1 MPSPAPRAI
10 LPDGCGEAEAFAL
23 LLDEAMATPQG
34 AAETE
39 EADPEPP
46 ESGDAT
52 ALPADPTVQDPAL
65 HPAIEESGDRAPGAA
80 GMDAPPN
87 TSALP
92 PRPDMSGHNPPDT
105 QRKLAGRPD
114 RTAAPPSLIPPEAAS
129 MDMQADPAETLVLLR
144 AERIEPRSI
153 VAPPAADPP
162 GPDHQLLLSD
172 SPEAMADDQAAPAMA
187 GAPGE
192 PAESAEP
199 ARHPPSRLPGLPPTL
214 QPLATR
220 IAEALGPDDLGDGIS
235 LDLAADELG
244 PLRLIIRGE
253 GDRIEVHVMAES
265 AGTLDLMRRHA
276 EQLAQELRHAGYRQ
290 AEMSFGSREQERRP
304 PAAGPSRNDPVPVPP
319 GTTRPIPP
327 AAGRLDLRI

>member
-23 LLDEAMATPQG
+23 LLDEAMAAPQG

-39 EADPEPP
+39 EADPEQP
-46 ESGDAT
+46 ELGDAT
-52 ALPADPTVQDPAL
+52 ALPAVQNPDVCPAV
-65 HPAIEESGDRAPGAA
+65 EESGDRAPGAA

-92 PRPDMSGHNPPDT
+92 PRPDISGHNPPDT
-105 QRKLAGRPD
+105 QRKLAGQPD
-114 RTAAPPSLIPPEAAS
+114 RAVAAPSLIHPEAAS

-144 AERIEPRSI
+144 AERIEPRGI

-162 GPDHQLLLSD
+162 GPDHPLLLSD
-172 SPEAMADDQAAPAMA
+172 SPEAMAEDQAAPAMA

-192 PAESAEP
+192 PTAESAEP
-199 ARHPPSRLPGLPPTL
+199 ARHPPSRLPGLPPAL

-220 IAEALGPDDLGDGIS
+220 IAEALGPDNLGDGIS
-235 LDLAADELG
+235 LDLAAGELG